1 MTVTGDTAAPAKQGG
16 LFEDLIEVLYAPA
29 KVFDRTRYAGVGK
42 YLLAT
47 TAIILVIVVATRG
60 LMQPFM
66 DAQFDLSVKLQA
78 AKGTPMPEQAIEAG
92 RKFASITLIVI
103 SALTMLIGPLLNALF
118 LMLSGKIFGAS
129 LPFGRAAVIAALAG
143 VPRIFSWIAI
153 AVQGLLLPEGTM
165 PRSMA
170 DASLGP
176 ARFVDPETTSPAI
189 VALLSNIDIFRIW
202 QIVLL
207 GIGVS
212 VVAKVTRM
220 NGYLTAVVAV
230 GIATALSLIPGV
242 LAG

>member
-1 MTVTGDTAAPAKQGG
+1 MTVTGDTTAPATQGG
-16 LFEDLIEVLYAPA
+16 LFEDLIEVLYAPS

-42 YLLAT
+42 YLVAT
-47 TAIILVIVVATRG
+47 TAIILVIVIATRG
-60 LMQPFM
+60 LMQPYM
-66 DAQFDLSVKLQA
+66 DAQFDLSMKLAA
-78 AKGTPMPEQAIEAG
+78 AKGTPMPDNAIEAG
-92 RKFASITLIVI
+92 RKFSSYALIGI

-118 LMLSGKIFGAS
+118 LVLAGKIFGAS

-153 AVQGLLLPEGTM
+153 ALQGLMLPEGAM

-176 ARFVDPETTSPAI
+176 ARFVDPETTAPP
-189 VALLSNIDIFRIW
+189 VLALLSNIDVFRIW

-220 NGYLTAVVAV
+220 NGFLVAIV
-230 GIATALSLIPGV
+230 AIAIATALSLIPGA